1 MENQKLESKI
11 RDYENTNV
19 VSNEILIHDY
29 EERLKKLKNTRNFEL
44 NQIQNEIAFFRLERK
59 NQMNDEFESEL
70 KRIESSINKI
80 QEKL

>member
-11 RDYENTNV
+11 RDYENTKGV
-19 VSNEILIHDY
+19 CNEILIHDY